1 VARNEAYIAAPP
13 SRVYAI
19 LSDPDRYG
27 EWVVGSREIR
37 SADRD
42 WPAVGSRFQ
51 HASGP
56 PVIGA
61 EDQTSVTDTLA
72 PVMLELHA
80 QVRPYPGARVTLY
93 LQPEGEGTRVTMIE
107 DPASPALNVLI
118 GPLGHGLIKL
128 RNVESLRRLRE
139 LAECPTP

>member
-1 VARNEAYIAAPP
+1 MARNDTYIAAPP
-13 SRVYAI
+13 SRVYAV
-19 LSDPDRYG
+19 LSEPDGYG
-27 EWVVGSREIR
+27 HWVVGSREIHT
-37 SADRD
+37 ADGD
-42 WPAVGSRFQ
+42 WPAVGSKFE
-51 HASGP
+51 HTSGP
-56 PVIGA
+56 PVLGPNDHT
-61 EDQTSVTDTLA
+61 EVTDTVA

-80 QVRPYPGARVTLY
+80 RTGPYPSARVTLY

-128 RNVESLRRLRE
+128 RNVESLRRLKE

>member
-1 VARNEAYIAAPP
+1 VARNEAFIAAPP
-13 SRVYAI
+13 DRVYEV

-27 EWVVGSREIR
+27 DWVVGSREIR
-37 SADRD
+37 SADTG
-42 WPAVGSRFQ
+42 WPAIGTSFE

-56 PVIGA
+56 PVLGA
-61 EDQTSVTDTLA
+61 VDDTTVVDTLA

-93 LQPEGEGTRVTMIE
+93 LLPDGEGTRVVMIE
-107 DPASPALNVLI
+107 DPANPALNLLI

-128 RNVESLRRLRE
+128 RNVESLRRLKDI
-139 LAECPTP
+139 AECPTP